1 MQSAENGT
9 KGYVYGEEECVL
21 GRKKRDCRVL
31 GDAERADALE
41 RAIWTNVGEGE
52 LGGRAQTQAALMA
65 FAGQIRGR
73 PGV

>member
-31 GDAERADALE
+31 GDAERAEALE
-41 RAIWTNVGEGE
+41 RVIWTNVGEGE
-52 LGGRAQTQAALMA
+52 LPECKCQDYDVYSSGCKPISGSL
-65 FAGQIRGR
+65 
-73 PGV
+73 